1 MKHTS
6 IAVFA
11 ALLSFASA
19 SALSVAAFAQTTP
32 NPAATAPGAAAST
45 TTAAPDTTT
54 GTMPGASTMPM
65 EKMEH
70 GHGMG
75 MSGQG
80 HPGMQGHQGMQGHPG
95 PMMGGDKSDGEK

>member
-11 ALLSFASA
+11 TLLSFASA
-19 SALSVAAFAQTTP
+19 TALSGASFAQTTP
-32 NPAATAPGAAAST
+32 NPTAPGAAAST

-54 GTMPGASTMPM
+54 GSMPGASSMPM
-65 EKMEH
+65 EKMEL
-70 GHGMG
+70 GHGMGMNRG

-80 HPGMQGHQGMQGHPG
+80 HPGMPGNPG